1 MKNYSYQISLVI
13 SQMLSAVVMFICLS
27 GKAPIWMYLAF
38 AIPPLLLFALL
49 LLGQKP
55 AALITV
61 PFWLI
66 FIVCFLAFWFNPTA
80 VSLFSNTYSITA
92 IVFFLLTT
100 VFSIGA
106 PRSKPNPFFGV
117 KTPMT
122 DESPEIWAKVHS
134 VCGVVSAAF
143 VIPLFLLIFYISG
156 GLNLGLCYIFI
167 LAAVIGGGAVGQ
179 IAARPLLRQLQ
190 HREEEQLK
198 EAIKK
203 EQGYRN

>member
-1 MKNYSYQISLVI
+1 MLV
-13 SQMLSAVVMFICLS
+13 CLG
-27 GKAPIWMYLAF
+27 GKAPVWMYITCVLPLVCLLAF
-38 AIPPLLLFALL
+38 LPLRRKSSYLAI
-49 LLGQKP
+49 
-55 AALITV
+55 
-61 PFWLI
+61 PFWLV
-66 FIVCFLAFWFNPTA
+66 FIVCFLSFWFNPTA

-100 VFSIGA
+100 VFSIAA
-106 PRSKPNPFFGV
+106 PRSKQNAFFGIR
-117 KTPMT
+117 TPMT

-143 VIPLFLLIFYISG
+143 DIPLFLLIFYISG
-156 GLNLGLCYIFI
+156 GLNLGLCYVFF

-190 HREEEQLK
+190 LREEEQLK